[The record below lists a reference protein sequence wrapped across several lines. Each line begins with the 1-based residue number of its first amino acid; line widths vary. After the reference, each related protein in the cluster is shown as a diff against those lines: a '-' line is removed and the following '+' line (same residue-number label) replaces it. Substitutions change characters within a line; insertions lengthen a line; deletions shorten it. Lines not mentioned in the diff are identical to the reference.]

1 MPLNMK
7 KGIKQRKQGKGAS
20 GKWPLTSSS
29 GSSAANATLSEA
41 WMPLFPKKAYFHTRY
56 FGTFSLTTTLGAVNT
71 YVIRASDLYDPDYTG
86 SGHQPMGFDQVMS
99 SYNHFAVLR
108 ARLNLTVSNTTNTT
122 PVTVCI
128 RQDANL
134 TPLTVIEQIMEF
146 GGLVT
151 TRIDAFSNES
161 ARLTLEADFASLQ
174 GLSPSVYLADPSV
187 RGTSAASP
195 TENTY
200 FHIAV
205 WDTQATT
212 SIVRV
217 DWVLEQ
223 YSAFLEPR
231 DLSISL
237 TRAKPDGEEKEFVNV
252 CQCAGKG

>member
-1 MPLNMK
+1 
-7 KGIKQRKQGKGAS
+7 
-20 GKWPLTSSS
+20 
-29 GSSAANATLSEA
+29 
-41 WMPLFPKKAYFHTRY
+41 MPLFPAKVTLPTRY

-86 SGHQPMGFDQVMS
+86 SGHQPMGFDQIMT

-108 ARLNLTVSNTTNTT
+108 AKLNIICSNTTNTT

-151 TRIDAFSNES
+151 SRIDAFSNES
-161 ARLTLEADFASLQ
+161 CKLSLSANFPKLQ
-174 GLSPSVYLADPSV
+174 GLNDNTYLADPSV

-200 FHIAV
+200 FHIHV

-212 SIVRV
+212 STVRV

-223 YSAFLEPR
+223 LSAFMEPR
-231 DLSISL
+231 DMTISL
-237 TRAKPDGEEKEFVNV
+237 TRAKPVEEEKEFVSI
-252 CQCAGKG
+252 CAAEHRCTCKV